1 MNPRT
6 LSIAPVLFAALLAGC
21 PQTTEEPADVSV
33 DLNQVKADLET
44 LSDARV
50 YFAHQS
56 VGRNM
61 LKGIEM
67 LVAETGVPLHIEE
80 VKDGIPA
87 SGGPGLFHTNVGKN
101 GVANSKISAF
111 VSDVTAPGPS
121 VYDVA
126 LLKFCYT
133 DLGPEAEDQDARALL
148 ERYES
153 SVAGL
158 RAQQPNLTVMHTTI
172 PLRAEPPGWKTRVK
186 RLIGKE
192 VISDPGNILRG
203 EYNELLRSES
213 TPAELFDIARLEATH
228 LDGTIATF
236 EANGRNVEV
245 LAPEHTYDGG
255 HLNDPAKRY
264 FAADFLH
271 SLAEAVR
278 QRPAAPEAP
287 LESPAATPPATS
299 SIT

>member
-1 MNPRT
+1 MNPRA
-6 LSIAPVLFAALLAGC
+6 LSIAPLLLAGLLAGC
-21 PQTTEEPADVSV
+21 QQTSQEPADVSV

-44 LSDARV
+44 LSTARV

-67 LVAETGVPLHIEE
+67 LIAETGVPLHVEE
-80 VKDGIPA
+80 VKEGVPA
-87 SGGPGLFHTNVGKN
+87 SAGPGLYHANVGEN
-101 GVANSKISAF
+101 GVADSKISAF
-111 VSDVTAPGPS
+111 VADVTAPGPS

-126 LLKFCYT
+126 MLKFCYT
-133 DLGPEAEDQDARALL
+133 DLSPEAEDHDARALL

-153 SVAGL
+153 TIAGL
-158 RAQQPNLTVMHTTI
+158 RTQQPNLTVMHTTM
-172 PLRAEPPGWKTRVK
+172 PLRSEPPGWKTRIK

-192 VISDPGNILRG
+192 VISDRGNIMRG
-203 EYNELLRSES
+203 EYNELLRSQ
-213 TPAELFDIARLEATH
+213 TPPAELFDVARLEATH
-228 LDGTIATF
+228 ADGTIATF
-236 EANGRNVEV
+236 EANGRKVEV

-271 SLAEAVR
+271 ALAQAVR

-287 LESPAATPPATS
+287 AETLPTT
-299 SIT
+299 

>member
-1 MNPRT
+1 MTRT
-6 LSIAPVLFAALLAGC
+6 LYIAPVLLVSLLAGC
-21 PQTTEEPADVSV
+21 QQTSQEPADVSV

-44 LSDARV
+44 LSQARI

-67 LVAETGVPLHIEE
+67 LIAETGVAVHIEE
-80 VKDGIPA
+80 VKDGVPA
-87 SGGPGLFHTNVGKN
+87 SAGPGLYHANVGEN
-101 GVANSKISAF
+101 GVADSKISAF
-111 VSDVTAPGPS
+111 VSDVTTPGPS
-121 VYDVA
+121 AYDVA

-133 DLGPEAEDQDARALL
+133 DLSPEAEDQDAQALL
-148 ERYES
+148 DRYEGMI
-153 SVAGL
+153 AGL
-158 RAQQPNLTVMHTTI
+158 RAQQPSLTVMHTTM

-192 VISDPGNILRG
+192 VISDRGNIMRG
-203 EYNELLRSES
+203 EYNELLRSQTS
-213 TPAELFDIARLEATH
+213 PAELFDVARLEATH
-228 LDGTIATF
+228 VDGTIATF
-236 EANGRNVEV
+236 EANGREVEI

-271 SLAEAVR
+271 ALAQAVR
-278 QRPAAPEAP
+278 QRPAPVET
-287 LESPAATPPATS
+287 PAETLST
-299 SIT
+299 T

>member
-1 MNPRT
+1 MTRAT
-6 LSIAPVLFAALLAGC
+6 FIAPLLLASLLAGC
-21 PQTTEEPADVSV
+21 QQASQEPADVSV
-33 DLNQVKADLET
+33 DLNQVKSDLET
-44 LSDARV
+44 LSQARV

-67 LVAETGVPLHIEE
+67 LVAETGVALHIEE

-87 SGGPGLFHTNVGKN
+87 SPGPGLYHANVGEN
-101 GVANSKISAF
+101 GVADSKISAF
-111 VSDVTAPGPS
+111 VADVTAPGPAA
-121 VYDVA
+121 YDVA

-133 DLGPEAEDQDARALL
+133 DLSPEAEDQDPRALL

-153 SVAGL
+153 TVAGL
-158 RAQQPNLTVMHTTI
+158 RAQQPNLTLLHTTM

-192 VISDPGNILRG
+192 VISDRGNIMRG

-213 TPAELFDIARLEATH
+213 SPADLFDVARLEATH

-236 EANGRNVEV
+236 KANGRQVEV

-271 SLAEAVR
+271 ALAQAVR
-278 QRPAAPEAP
+278 QRPAPVE
-287 LESPAATPPATS
+287 TPTETPST
-299 SIT
+299 T